1 MAGVESEGSVDF
13 DFLRGGGG
21 EMRYLVVILVYE
33 VSGQRLSRVGV
44 NARLRVIMG
53 RYTVVGR
60 ASRSRLDCW
69 SHCCESEKYGI
80 LLVIPSVSER
90 GFDRLLCGVQ

>member
-1 MAGVESEGSVDF
+1 MVGVESEGSAGF

-21 EMRYLVVILVYE
+21 EMRYLVVILVCG
-33 VSGQRLSRVGV
+33 VSDQRLSRVGV

-53 RYTVVGR
+53 RLTVVGR

-69 SHCCESEKYGI
+69 SHCCESEQYGI
-80 LLVIPSVSER
+80 
-90 GFDRLLCGVQ
+90 C